1 MPTESIAELAR
12 FAPDVYGFR
21 YENHVALF
29 IVTDEGVI
37 LADPIGQVNPHTPG
51 VIKEAIRTV
60 TDRPVKY
67 LLYSHWGADHGMG
80 GAVFADTAQF
90 VGHRNTVAKIA
101 GANDPN
107 SPVPQITF
115 DERLTLELGGR
126 HVELYAAGLSAKDDY
141 FILHDPASRVIMTV
155 DFVQPRNIPF
165 RTLLGH
171 PDWIVERLQWIA
183 DTLDFDV
190 VVTGHATPRMTATRA
205 DVLEQRQY
213 YLDLS
218 DAIAAARAAGHADDS
233 PAMVAAVRA
242 TLEPTYGDWRRFDEF
257 LPLNVEGMLR
267 WRAETA

>member
-21 YENHVALF
+21 YGNHVALF

-37 LADPIGQVNPHTPG
+37 LADPIGQVNPHTPS

-60 TDRPVKY
+60 TDQPVKY

-101 GANDPN
+101 AANDPQ

-115 DERLTLELGGR
+115 DDRLTLELGGR
-126 HVELYAAGLSAKDDY
+126 RVELYAAELSAKDDY

-171 PDWIVERLQWIA
+171 R
-183 DTLDFDV
+183 
-190 VVTGHATPRMTATRA
+190 TG
-205 DVLEQRQY
+205 
-213 YLDLS
+213 S
-218 DAIAAARAAGHADDS
+218 
-233 PAMVAAVRA
+233 
-242 TLEPTYGDWRRFDEF
+242 
-257 LPLNVEGMLR
+257 
-267 WRAETA
+267 